1 MIFIEAR
8 VFTKLLPR
16 YLSDDDYHGLQS
28 YLINKPDG
36 GVLVRGAGGVRKV
49 RWSAEGRGKSGGIHI
64 LYYWHKSDSEIWM
77 LTSYSKSEKAS
88 ISSEDLKLMSEA
100 IGREK
105 S

>member
-1 MIFIEAR
+1 

-16 YLSDDDYHGLQS
+16 YLSDDDYRRLQT

-36 GVLVRGAGGVRKV
+36 GVLVRGAGGIRKI
-49 RWSAEGRGKSGGIHI
+49 RWSIEGRGKSGGVRI
-64 LYYWHKSDSEIWM
+64 LYFWHKSDSEIWL
-77 LTSYSKSEKAS
+77 LTIYLKSDKAS
-88 ISSEDLKLMSEA
+88 VSNKELKLISEA